1 MNYIYDIL
9 VNFKDKLYDFY
20 DWNVND
26 DITHIRKIP
35 LFKINTKNLSDI
47 KKNKVKVEKEWL
59 DKIKEKTE
67 VFANRNVSMLDY
79 ACLFSD
85 GMEVLAITFKS
96 NGESLYKSKLL
107 LDEDYEVIEVCERIS
122 ESNINYEIIKKEEK
136 DEFKTRKEMEIDG
149 YIKEQIRILN
159 YDENIDKLKYI
170 YYECFNKKI
179 NDKKKILNDINL
191 ELNNNWNNIAFK
203 LYNFFKLTSINK

>member
-1 MNYIYDIL
+1 
-9 VNFKDKLYDFY
+9 
-20 DWNVND
+20 
-26 DITHIRKIP
+26 
-35 LFKINTKNLSDI
+35 
-47 KKNKVKVEKEWL
+47 
-59 DKIKEKTE
+59 
-67 VFANRNVSMLDY
+67 
-79 ACLFSD
+79 
-85 GMEVLAITFKS
+85 
-96 NGESLYKSKLL
+96 
-107 LDEDYEVIEVCERIS
+107 
-122 ESNINYEIIKKEEK
+122 
-136 DEFKTRKEMEIDG
+136 MEIDG

>member
-179 NDKKKILNDINL
+179 NDKKKMLNDINL